1 MPISSRRSVE
11 VHVCYGHEHLGE
23 YPHWLLSLQPLG
35 TSQCT
40 WIHSTGGP
48 SQGRAYECS
57 IQANKHIESAGI
69 ASSSIQGYISPK
81 DVSKVIEAAK
91 GIEPQQCQMYVIA
104 IVAELEKTGL
114 LPQGRTAFLKN
125 QVQMSQKSIEY
136 RQGHPVAKPAI
147 AYTEKDRVDFYGY
160 K

>member
-1 MPISSRRSVE
+1 MSIFSKRSLE
-11 VHVCYGHEHLGE
+11 IHVCYGHEHLGE
-23 YPHWLLSLQPLG
+23 YPHWLLSLQSPG
-35 TSQCT
+35 VSECT

-57 IQANKHIESAGI
+57 IQANKHTGSAGI
-69 ASSSIQGYISPK
+69 ASSSIQGYISPR

-91 GIEPQQCQMYVIA
+91 GIEPQHCQMYVIA
-104 IVAELEKTGL
+104 VVAELEKTGL

-136 RQGHPVAKPAI
+136 RQRHPVAKPAI
-147 AYTEKDRVDFYGY
+147 AYTEKDREDFYGHR
-160 K
+160 